1 MKRTKLRM
9 ISAALAAC
17 MMASVL
23 PLGAMAQGGG
33 EKAENSVSVLDVS
46 SAPTTDEEKEAQGWV
61 KIDEKNFPDD
71 NFRKIVK
78 NHYTWPYGTYP
89 AVKFDQDNDG
99 WLSPE
104 EIADVKSICCDP
116 YSRQIE
122 KLTGIEYFTA
132 LEILS
137 CIGTELTELDVSK
150 NKALTRLDCSKNQ
163 LTKLDVSKNKA
174 LTRLDCSYNQL
185 TELNVSKNTALTRL
199 DCEGNQLT
207 KLNVSNG
214 TALTTLFCF
223 SNQLKELVVSN
234 NTELAI
240 LACESNQLKELD
252 VSKNTALYHLRCSA
266 NQLTSLDLE
275 ETKISNNYSQPL
287 CDENSYNI
295 EVDSE
300 NRFNLRNLPG
310 KFNVNKASDWDGGSV
325 EGTILTVDQD
335 VDTVTYTYDC
345 GTNQAGDHFSVKF
358 TLKVTG
364 HDASPVEPDI
374 PADGGDTDDAADN
387 IKGALSAVVVG
398 AVAGAIIYETGT
410 GIYRVINMPG
420 IAMPADRGE
429 LAMLLWEHAGKP
441 EPVSTALYSDIED
454 NIDLNKAARWAV
466 EQGLMQDDADNNKFN
481 PHFPV
486 SKLRTCL
493 TWNAAKEKGLFD
505 TDKTAE

>member
-1 MKRTKLRM
+1 M
-9 ISAALAAC
+9 
-17 MMASVL
+17 
-23 PLGAMAQGGG
+23 
-33 EKAENSVSVLDVS
+33 LDVS
-46 SAPTTDEEKEAQGWV
+46 STPATDEEKLAQGWV
-61 KIDEKNFPDD
+61 KIDETNFPDD
-71 NFRKIVK
+71 YFREIVK
-78 NHYTWPYGTYP
+78 NKNAWLGYDITLYP
-89 AVKFDQDNDG
+89 KVKFDQDNDG

-104 EIADVKSICCDP
+104 EIADVKAISCDL
-116 YSRQIE
+116 YTRQIE

-137 CIGTELTELDVSK
+137 CVGNKLTELDVSK
-150 NKALTRLDCSKNQ
+150 NTALKRLGCNKNQ
-163 LTKLDVSKNKA
+163 LTKLDVSKNTA
-174 LTRLDCSYNQL
+174 LTWLDCSCNQL
-185 TELNVSKNTALTRL
+185 TELNVSKNTALTRM
-199 DCEGNQLT
+199 DCGYNQLT
-207 KLNVSNG
+207 ELNVSND
-214 TALTTLFCF
+214 TALTDLFCY

-310 KFNVNKASDWDGGSV
+310 KFNVNKAGDWIGGSV
-325 EGTILTVDQD
+325 DGTILTVDEG

-345 GTNQAGDHFSVKF
+345 GTSQAGKQLSATF
-358 TLKVTG
+358 TLNVTG
-364 HDASPVEPDI
+364 HNANPVVPDI
-374 PADGGDTDDAADN
+374 PADGGDTGNTGGDTDDAADN
-387 IKGALSAVVVG
+387 IQGALSAVVVG
-398 AVAGAIIYETGT
+398 AVAGAIIYEAGT

-420 IAMPADRGE
+420 IAMPSNRIE
-429 LAMLLWEHAGKP
+429 LAELLWEHAGKP
-441 EPVSTALYSDIED
+441 EPVSTALYSDIDED
-454 NIDLNKAARWAV
+454 DTDAQKAAHWAV